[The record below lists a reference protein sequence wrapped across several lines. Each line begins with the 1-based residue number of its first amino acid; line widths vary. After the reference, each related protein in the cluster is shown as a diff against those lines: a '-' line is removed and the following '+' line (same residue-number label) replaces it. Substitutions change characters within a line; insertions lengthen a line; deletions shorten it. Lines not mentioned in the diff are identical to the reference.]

1 MVYTTSMI
9 TRLAQFGRF
18 APPVENQYTSDAAS
32 NPFGIVELIVSNMI
46 GLLTVIA
53 GLYFVVN
60 MILAGMKWL
69 GSGGESGKVAD
80 ARMQIIQSVLGIIVI
95 VAAYSII
102 GIIGTIVG
110 FDILNPAQLLNQ
122 LTP

>member
-1 MVYTTSMI
+1 MVYTTPMI

-18 APPVENQYTSDAAS
+18 APPVNNQYTADAAT
-32 NPFGIVELIVSNMI
+32 NPFGIIELIVSNVI
-46 GLLTVIA
+46 GLLTVLA

-60 MILAGMKWL
+60 MILAGIKWL

-80 ARMQIIQSVLGIIVI
+80 ARMQMIQSVLGIIVV

-102 GIIGTIVG
+102 GLVGTIVG
-110 FDILNPAQLLNQ
+110 FDILNPAQILNQ